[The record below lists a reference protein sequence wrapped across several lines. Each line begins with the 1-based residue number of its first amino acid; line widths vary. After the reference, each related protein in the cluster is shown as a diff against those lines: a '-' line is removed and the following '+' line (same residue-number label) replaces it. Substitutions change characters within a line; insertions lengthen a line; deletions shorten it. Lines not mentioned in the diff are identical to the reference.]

1 MANEIHNYP
10 LTATNI
16 DDSFFDIDQF
26 NGLIYESKKVPTAVM
41 NESIINNNSKGIY
54 YSDLTQSALTINT
67 PTKLKFD
74 TVVFEQGLTLASA
87 LGIKAATAGY
97 YNLQFSAQ
105 INRISG
111 GTSKNISI
119 WFRRNNVDIP
129 FSNTHLTVVAN
140 SKKLV
145 ASWNFVQYLNA
156 GDYISI
162 MYSVDDLAIELLSE
176 PADLVVPHPETPSVI
191 VTINKI

>member
-10 LTATNI
+10 LTATDIN
-16 DDSFFDIDQF
+16 DSFFDVDQF
-26 NGLIYESKKVPTAVM
+26 NGLIYESKKVPTSVM

-54 YSDLTQSALTINT
+54 YSDLTQLALVINT
-67 PTKLKFD
+67 PTKLKFA
-74 TVVFEQGLTLASA
+74 TVVFEQGLTLSSASA
-87 LGIKAATAGY
+87 ITAATAGY

-105 INRISG
+105 INRTTG
-111 GTSKNISI
+111 GSAKQISI
-119 WFRRNNVDIP
+119 CFRKNNVDIP

-140 SKKLV
+140 SGKLI

-162 MYSVDDLAIELLSE
+162 MYSVNDLDIQLLAE
-176 PADLVVPHPETPSVI
+176 AADLVVPHPATPSVI
-191 VTINKI
+191 VTINKV

>member
-10 LTATNI
+10 LTATDIN
-16 DDSFFDIDQF
+16 DSFFDVDQF
-26 NGLIYESKKVPTAVM
+26 NGLIYESKKVPTSVM

-54 YSDLTQSALTINT
+54 YSDLTQLALVINT
-67 PTKLKFD
+67 PTKLKFA
-74 TVVFEQGLTLASA
+74 TVVFEQGLTLSSASA
-87 LGIKAATAGY
+87 ITAATAGY

-105 INRISG
+105 INRTTG
-111 GTSKNISI
+111 GSAKQISI
-119 WFRRNNVDIP
+119 WFRKNNVDIP

-140 SKKLV
+140 SGKLI

-162 MYSVDDLAIELLSE
+162 MYSVNDLDIQLLAE
-176 PADLVVPHPETPSVI
+176 AADLVVPHPATPSVI
-191 VTINKI
+191 VTINKV

>member
-16 DDSFFDIDQF
+16 NDSFFDVDQF

-54 YSDLTQSALTINT
+54 YSDLTQLALAINT
-67 PTKLKFD
+67 PTKLKFA
-74 TVVFEQGLTLASA
+74 TVVFEQGLTLSSASA
-87 LGIKAATAGY
+87 ITAATAGY

-111 GTSKNISI
+111 GSAKNISI
-119 WFRRNNVDIP
+119 WFRKNNVDIP

-140 SKKLV
+140 SGKLV
-145 ASWNFVQYLNA
+145 GSWNFVQYLNA
-156 GDYISI
+156 GDFISI
-162 MYSVDDLAIELLSE
+162 MYSVTDLAIELLSE
-176 PADLVVPHPETPSVI
+176 PADLVVPHPATPSVI

>member
-16 DDSFFDIDQF
+16 DDSFFDVDQF

-54 YSDLTQSALTINT
+54 YSDLTQLALTINT
-67 PTKLKFD
+67 PTELKFA
-74 TVVFEQGLTLASA
+74 TVVFEQGLTLTTMSA
-87 LGIKAATAGY
+87 ITAGTAGY

-111 GTSKNISI
+111 GSAKNISI
-119 WFRRNNVDIP
+119 WFRKNNVDIP

-140 SKKLV
+140 SGKLV

-156 GDYISI
+156 NDYISI
-162 MYSVDDLAIELLSE
+162 MYSVNDLAIELLAE
-176 PADLVVPHPETPSVI
+176 AADLVVPHPATPSVI
-191 VTINKI
+191 VTINKV

>member
-10 LTATNI
+10 LTATDIN
-16 DDSFFDIDQF
+16 DSFFDVDQF

-54 YSDLTQSALTINT
+54 YSDLTQLALAINT
-67 PTKLKFD
+67 PTKLKFA
-74 TVVFEQGLTLASA
+74 TVVFEQGLTLSSASA
-87 LGIKAATAGY
+87 ITAATAGY

-111 GTSKNISI
+111 GSSQNISI
-119 WFRRNNVDIP
+119 WFRKNNIDIP

-140 SKKLV
+140 SGKLV
-145 ASWNFVQYLNA
+145 GSWNFVEYLNA
-156 GDYISI
+156 GDFISI
-162 MYSVDDLAIELLSE
+162 MYSVSNLAIQILSE
-176 PADLVVPHPETPSVI
+176 PADLVVPHPATPSVI